1 MLFAQSD
8 RYAFHPEI
16 VDPGRGSQGWSLG
29 GGGLGGAHYVPVE
42 LIQIRLQYFLARCT
56 INTYVSAYHFQPCP
70 IDTAIHMNKMSYNF
84 PL

>member
-8 RYAFHPEI
+8 RYAFQLEI
-16 VDPGRGSQGWSLG
+16 VDPGRGSQGWSL

-70 IDTAIHMNKMSYNF
+70 TDISIKYPAISQYDY
-84 PL
+84 